1 MIAHVVLFQP
11 KHGLGDVEHG
21 AFLAAIERAR
31 REIPSIRRLFVGR
44 RSLHGH
50 RYEQMM
56 VEDYPWAAIVE
67 IDDAEGL
74 AAYLAHPA
82 HAELG
87 RLLWATGEKVLV
99 YDYDEMEPK

>member
-1 MIAHVVLFQP
+1 MAHVVLFRP
-11 KHGLGDVEHG
+11 KDGYGG
-21 AFLAAIERAR
+21 AEQDAFVAAIERAR